1 MNKLLST
8 IEKLLP
14 MSNRPTMDGRFS
26 SRNYRRFHSVL
37 VTTILAITLGPLL
50 IVAGLGYSNYNE
62 LFRQTEEEQVSWQMG
77 GSIKSIEYMMNNL
90 ESMVLFVAKRD
101 RYSELISGKTLE
113 DLFIRLHRQYS
124 FFADLGVIDQQG
136 IQQQYFGPHDL
147 DGADY
152 SSEVW
157 FKAVMAKGVYISK
170 VYTGYRQ
177 TPHFAVA
184 VSKLDP
190 ETQQRW
196 VLRTTIDAAK
206 LQLYVNT
213 IKTNASDDL
222 FLIDEEGILQ
232 TASTYFGETL
242 SRFDGDIN
250 QGIRR
255 VVTREGDTVFQ
266 AIGPIANTPWS
277 LVLID
282 KNYTHDNDWKNFR
295 NELLIIILSCLVL
308 AVAIVFTIVTLLVRQ
323 LRRADEMQ
331 ISMLKE
337 AEHTEKLAS
346 IGRLAA
352 GVGHEINNP
361 LAIIDQKTG
370 LIEDFLLMSP
380 DFDNKET
387 ISDSLKVITQSV
399 GRCKTITHRLL
410 GFARRTSV
418 VNEHLQ
424 INQIMG
430 EVLKFLESEMLY
442 NRIKATLHLQ
452 EDLPDVLSDKV
463 SLQQVFLNIINN
475 AIDAIGK
482 NGEITIRTNLIA
494 GSIRVI
500 IEDNGPGIDENI
512 LPHIFEPFYTTK
524 ETGKGT
530 GLGLS
535 ITFGLIKKLGGDIT
549 VRSQPNQGSAFT
561 ITIPQETPHND
572 TTQS

>member
-14 MSNRPTMDGRFS
+14 ISNQPTMDGRFS

-549 VRSQPNQGSAFT
+549 VRSHPDQGSAFT